1 MAIERAGQDQ
11 IPEPQA
17 AETLLPESARR
28 DDIGPGA
35 LESIERHLA
44 ELRSELKTAVLADV
58 IGLIAET
65 EAPERSELQRRAQ
78 AIQVELTLRRQEVAL
93 AEWRRKLDAAGQEAD
108 RQRQLFARLEAD
120 FERRVAGVEQKEAD
134 FQRVQADFERV
145 SGDLVRVTGEL
156 SRVSAEFERAAEAS
170 RQAEVSLRA
179 GLAERDAALAEAR
192 AAFEERLA
200 GLTGSLAAATSL
212 GEARQQR
219 LVTLEQELARSREDL
234 ADCQLTL
241 AERDAVLIEAERRV
255 EELRSSR
262 WRQLGLSFG
271 MAKRATFEK

>member
-120 FERRVAGVEQKEAD
+120 FERRVAGVEQKE
-134 FQRVQADFERV
+134 ADFERV

>member
-11 IPEPQA
+11 IPESQA
-17 AETLLPESARR
+17 AETPVPENARR

-35 LESIERHLA
+35 LETIERHLTA
-44 ELRSELKTAVLADV
+44 LRSELQTAVLADV

-93 AEWRRKLDAAGQEAD
+93 VEWRRKLDAAGQEAE
-108 RQRQLFARLEAD
+108 RQRLLFARLEAD
-120 FERRVAGVEQKEAD
+120 FERRIAGFE
-134 FQRVQADFERV
+134 RVTADFERQVAEFEQNEIETERV
-145 SGDLVRVTGEL
+145 SGELARVCG
-156 SRVSAEFERAAEAS
+156 EFERAAEAS
-170 RQAEVSLRA
+170 RQTDGALRT

-192 AAFEERLA
+192 AAFEERLV

-219 LVTLEQELARSREDL
+219 IVTLEQELAQNRDDL
-234 ADCQLTL
+234 AACRSTL
-241 AERDAVLIEAERRV
+241 AERDATLIEAERRV

-271 MAKRATFEK
+271 MARRATFEK